1 MNCIIIIII
10 YRYYPFFV
18 NQKYKEELPVF
29 MAWYAEDVTRLV
41 EREVNAI
48 QNEIRKYFPEAQY
61 IDLELGSRYSN
72 ENALTV
78 YNLYLYQF

>member
-1 MNCIIIIII
+1 
-10 YRYYPFFV
+10 
-18 NQKYKEELPVF
+18 

-78 YNLYLYQF
+78 FLYYSFFKYTLLNRK